1 MNDNV
6 RNPKHYQIIDGM
18 ESIDMIASAM
28 TEEMF
33 KGFCLGNILKYRIR
47 AGKKDKLQQDI
58 DKANY
63 YEELYLTKKCFCRG
77 VMEDMSS
84 EV

>member
-6 RNPKHYQIIDGM
+6 RNPKHYQIIEGM
-18 ESIDMIASAM
+18 ESIDMIAASM

-47 AGKKDKLQQDI
+47 AGKKDTLQQDI

-63 YEELYLTKKCFCRG
+63 YEELYLTKRILCRSIINK
-77 VMEDMSS
+77 ENQ
-84 EV
+84 

>member
-1 MNDNV
+1 MTDNV
-6 RNPKHYQIIDGM
+6 RNPKHYQVLDGM
-18 ESIDMIASAM
+18 ETIDMIASMM

-33 KGFCLGNILKYRIR
+33 RGFCLGNILKYRIR

-63 YEELYLTKKCFCRG
+63 FEELFDTKKPLCRNINNNK
-77 VMEDMSS
+77 EIK
-84 EV
+84 